1 MTRLDGPR
9 DRGTSRPSPGGIIG
23 ESAAAPGF
31 PAQLS
36 EQLRRMFPAGVVVA
50 ELRSMVGVEALLPG
64 EIRDSEGF
72 ALKRLREFAGGRI
85 CARRALAELGHS
97 GVALRR
103 RADRQP
109 EWPDGIV
116 GSITHSNGYCAA
128 AAAPAGIFRAVGL
141 DAERI
146 GVERGLWPQICLPPE
161 IDWLESQPEALR
173 ATAATLIFSAKE
185 AFYKCLCG
193 AGGGWLEFHD
203 VAIKFTEPKVAEN
216 GTFLAELLRRDGCRD
231 SAERALAG
239 AFRVDGELVMTGLAL
254 MAYG

>member
-1 MTRLDGPR
+1 M
-9 DRGTSRPSPGGIIG
+9 
-23 ESAAAPGF
+23 ESWA
-31 PAQLS
+31 
-36 EQLRRMFPAGVVVA
+36 
-50 ELRSMVGVEALLPG
+50 
-64 EIRDSEGF
+64 
-72 ALKRLREFAGGRI
+72 
-85 CARRALAELGHS
+85 
-97 GVALRR
+97 ALRIPTAIAPR
-103 RADRQP
+103 RRLPLA
-109 EWPDGIV
+109 
-116 GSITHSNGYCAA
+116 SS
-128 AAAPAGIFRAVGL
+128 APSASTQNEF
-141 DAERI
+141 

-254 MAYG
+254 MACG